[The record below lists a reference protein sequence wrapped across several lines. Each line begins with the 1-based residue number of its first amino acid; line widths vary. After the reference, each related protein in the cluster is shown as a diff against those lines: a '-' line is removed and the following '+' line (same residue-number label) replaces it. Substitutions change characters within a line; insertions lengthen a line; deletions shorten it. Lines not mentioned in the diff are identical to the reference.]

1 MLRRIIALSL
11 VVPLLFTFTFAVPN
25 TSFADRRAEQEKLNK
40 IRKQKKEQKETV
52 EQVESKL
59 KKSEAELQKIEKKIA
74 EYDNKLNQLNRD
86 LTRNQQDLNKKR
98 DQVSN
103 IVRRLYIQG
112 DTRYMAEILSAKSF
126 SEFLLRFE
134 TLRTLVKR
142 ETRLL
147 SGYRQT
153 KKKIEKSVKDLNI
166 AKKKQEPLLKEFK
179 DKHSQ
184 IEELYKK
191 ENKELAKL
199 EKQEEATLKDIQEL
213 DRLARQVSGQ
223 YGGVNLGTGI
233 LGFPTTRGKVSWN
246 FGQNRGSHIHA
257 GIDIARPIGTPIFA
271 SDSGVVALTKSNP
284 GGYGYYIIINHG
296 NGLSTLYAHM
306 YPYTVTV
313 GVGDRVRKGQ
323 VIAKVGNNGRSTGPH
338 LHFEV
343 RKNGTPVNPRNYI
356 R

>member
-1 MLRRIIALSL
+1 M
-11 VVPLLFTFTFAVPN
+11 FAAPN
-25 TSFADRRAEQEKLNK
+25 ASFADRQAEQEKLEK
-40 IRKQKKEQKETV
+40 IRKEKKEKKETV
-52 EQVESKL
+52 EQVESDL
-59 KKSEAELQKIEKKIA
+59 KKSRAELQKIEQQIA
-74 EYDNKLNQLNRD
+74 EYDHKLNQLNRD
-86 LTRNQQDLNKKR
+86 LTKSQQTFNKKK

-103 IVRRLYIQG
+103 VIRRLYIQG

-142 ETRLL
+142 ETKLL
-147 SGYRQT
+147 SSYREM
-153 KKKIEKSVKDLNI
+153 KEKIEKSVKELNA
-166 AKKKQEPLLKEFK
+166 AKKKQEPLLKAYKEK
-179 DKHSQ
+179 YSE
-184 IEELYKK
+184 IEDLYKK
-191 ENKELAKL
+191 ENQELAQL

-223 YGGVNLGTGI
+223 YGNVNLGTGI
-233 LGFPTTRGKVSWN
+233 LGFPTTRGSVSWN
-246 FGQNRGSHIHA
+246 FGQNRGTHIHA

-271 SDSGVVALTKSNP
+271 ADSGIVTLTKSNP

-323 VIAKVGNNGRSTGPH
+323 VIAKVGNNGRSSGPH

-343 RKNGTPVNPRNYI
+343 RKNGTPVNPKHYLQ
-356 R
+356 